1 MWLYLYMFFLHFLA
15 DFVLQSREM
24 GQKKSTEIPFLIG
37 HVAIQWGV
45 MLMGLLQVMDPIAA
59 YQIACLN
66 AGIHGL
72 IDWYIWKLYK
82 YRVHMR
88 LKEMFPDEET
98 FQFQADHFE
107 YWKDKGFYSTIG
119 FDQFLHH
126 ATIVF
131 VTWIIL

>member
-1 MWLYLYMFFLHFLA
+1 MWLYIYMFFLHFLA
-15 DFVLQSREM
+15 DFILQSREM
-24 GQKKSTEIPFLIG
+24 GQKKSSEIHYLLG

-45 MLMGLLQVMDPIAA
+45 FFIGLMQVMDPFVS
-59 YQIACLN
+59 YQIACVK

-72 IDWYIWKLYK
+72 IDWYIWRIYK

-88 LKEMFPDEET
+88 LKAMFPDEERY
-98 FQFQADHFE
+98 QFQADNFE

-131 VTWIIL
+131 VTWMIL